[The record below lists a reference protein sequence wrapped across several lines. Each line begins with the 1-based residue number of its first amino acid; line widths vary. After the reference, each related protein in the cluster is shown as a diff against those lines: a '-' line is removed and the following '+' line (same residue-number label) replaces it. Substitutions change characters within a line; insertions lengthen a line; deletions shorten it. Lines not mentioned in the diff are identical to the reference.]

1 VGHLHGLAAQATRRA
16 LDLVILYALAGAF
29 NLPFFLWEHWSGSQL
44 QPTLETGLA
53 VLYVAIFP
61 SVLAYTF
68 YLRGV
73 ELIGGQR
80 SGAMIHL
87 VPLFGV
93 LLSVTFLQEPLRLFH
108 LAGFALILGGVTLA
122 ARKA

>member
-1 VGHLHGLAAQATRRA
+1 
-16 LDLVILYALAGAF
+16 LYALAGLF
-29 NLPFFLWEHWSGSQL
+29 NLPFFVWEHWSGWQL
-44 QPTLETGLA
+44 QPTPETALA

-80 SGAMIHL
+80 AGAMIHL
-87 VPLFGV
+87 VPLFGT
-93 LLSVTFLQEPLRLFH
+93 LLSVTILREPLRLYH